1 MEYQLSD
8 KYGNL
13 DSLLHRLDPRTK
25 ILASVAFV
33 LLVVITP
40 PARWQ
45 GYALCFILVASL
57 ALLSRLPLTFI
68 VKRSLVIAP
77 FVLVIALF
85 VPFFKPASPGDT
97 VFTSKIWL
105 WNLSVTKSGLL
116 TLFGVVTKAW
126 LSVLSTILL
135 SSTTRFSEL
144 LKGLD
149 KLGVPKVMV
158 MTLSFSYRYL
168 FVIVDE
174 LTRMR
179 RARDSRNFG
188 GRWRWQMRTIG
199 NIVGTLFIR
208 SFERSERVYQA
219 MAARGYDGEIV
230 TLSHLRLQSIDLY
243 FGCLFISCLVLIGL
257 FSFLIA

>member
-1 MEYQLSD
+1 MEYQLTD
-8 KYGNL
+8 KYGSL

-25 ILASVAFV
+25 ILATVAFV
-33 LLVVITP
+33 LLVVATP

-57 ALLSRLPLTFI
+57 VLLSRLPLTFI
-68 VKRSLVIAP
+68 LKRSLVIIP

-85 VPFFKPASPGDT
+85 IPFFKPASPNDS
-97 VFTSKIWL
+97 VFSLGIWL
-105 WNLSVTKSGLL
+105 WNLSVTRSGLL
-116 TLFGVVTKAW
+116 ALFGVVTKAW
-126 LSVLSTILL
+126 LSVLSMILL
-135 SSTTRFSEL
+135 SSTTKFSDL
-144 LKGLD
+144 VKGLD

-179 RARDSRNFG
+179 QARDSRNFG
-188 GRWRWQMRTIG
+188 GNWWWQMRSIG
-199 NIVGTLFIR
+199 NMVGTLFIR